1 MDHGNF
7 NLEKQVATEDTE
19 VSEKK
24 LQSVKLNSFAQR
36 VINVCFETY

>member
-19 VSEKK
+19 VSEK
-24 LQSVKLNSFAQR
+24 SISFKTH
-36 VINVCFETY
+36 INNPLCEAI